1 MGENMKENPAVIAV
15 LDQTDRLFDEL
26 IAQQQD
32 KVFKLAREAVPTITR
47 DDILNPHDFPAL
59 KAHPTFEYEDGILA
73 GFLAAQIAVRAR
85 VRSAH
90 RQAGE
95 APRIPGAG

>member
-1 MGENMKENPAVIAV
+1 MADNPEVISV
-15 LDQTDRLFDEL
+15 LDETDRLFDEL
-26 IAQQQD
+26 IAQQHQ
-32 KVFKLAREAVPTITR
+32 KVFKLAREAVPNITT

-73 GFLAAQIAVRAR
+73 GFIAAQIAVRAR
-85 VRSAH
+85 VLSAH
-90 RQAGE
+90 REAGP